1 MLDEMMVIRTSRQSA
16 PLVVNKMIALV
27 KAWGY
32 MGDVVHDILVSAL
45 WGLDDALYVQAS
57 APFEHFQKLIA
68 TAQMGRAGVEISWHD
83 RAGAIGYDYGRGN
96 QCLPRFNILRVP
108 CGKCL

>member
-1 MLDEMMVIRTSRQSA
+1 
-16 PLVVNKMIALV
+16 LVVHPF
-27 KAWGY
+27 
-32 MGDVVHDILVSAL
+32 DVVKTRLRGVSSL
-45 WGLDDALYVQAS
+45 
-57 APFEHFQKLIA
+57 EHL
-68 TAQMGRAGVEISWHD
+68 EISWHD